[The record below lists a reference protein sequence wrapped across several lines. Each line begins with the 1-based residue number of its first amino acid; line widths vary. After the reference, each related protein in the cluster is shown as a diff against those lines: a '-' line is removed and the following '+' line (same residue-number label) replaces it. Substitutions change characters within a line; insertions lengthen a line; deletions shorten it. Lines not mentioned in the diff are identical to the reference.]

1 MSEKKNDEQL
11 TRSAQDVLAEVV
23 SREKAE
29 KAEKAQET
37 GKKDTKDKK
46 PKKDKDAQP
55 SGAAKKFKH
64 GTMAT
69 VLTAVFIAVLVL
81 VNIVTTMLFDRYP
94 ITIDLTKDKIYS
106 VSEESEEYI
115 KNVDTDVLVTV
126 FSDEETYTSYSTYNK
141 QAIELLKNYCKLNHH
156 LSYRFVDIDSNPD
169 VVKNYSDTVA
179 QMDIIFETNNVV
191 DGEKVQRTRK
201 LDLIDLL
208 SFDDEFV
215 SQVTQTYGVGIDEM
229 AEQFGTANFLAYY
242 GAYVTGSN
250 AEQAF
255 TSALM
260 TVTDPNPIYVSFLTG
275 RDEIADVSYFRTLLV
290 ANGYNVNEVD
300 ITTQPIPEESD
311 ILVVAAP
318 GTDYLDSEVQKLSDF
333 LNNDGNLGKQLIYIA
348 SYGQQSTPNLDEFL
362 EEYGLAVGPGVI
374 CESYSDNFYNFAY
387 DLRTSDVSMSLDQ
400 DIESSSITIRST
412 FTRPVLTLYDEQ
424 DMVTTEQYV
433 LSSDNAYTADIT
445 YNSQY
450 EIVPGD
456 KLTSGKQCLMA
467 MGSKAKFANDGT
479 ANAYYSSVM
488 VFGSES
494 MLSGQYLAADQY
506 DNSEYFMSMLA
517 GITHKTDG
525 IFIKPKTLTGSA
537 FDITEQQKNVLKWT
551 FSLIIPAVVLII
563 GVVVW
568 IRRKNK

>member
-348 SYGQQSTPNLDEFL
+348 SYGQQSSNQHH
-362 EEYGLAVGPGVI
+362 A
-374 CESYSDNFYNFAY
+374 
-387 DLRTSDVSMSLDQ
+387 
-400 DIESSSITIRST
+400 
-412 FTRPVLTLYDEQ
+412 
-424 DMVTTEQYV
+424 
-433 LSSDNAYTADIT
+433 
-445 YNSQY
+445 
-450 EIVPGD
+450 
-456 KLTSGKQCLMA
+456 
-467 MGSKAKFANDGT
+467 
-479 ANAYYSSVM
+479 
-488 VFGSES
+488 
-494 MLSGQYLAADQY
+494 
-506 DNSEYFMSMLA
+506 
-517 GITHKTDG
+517 
-525 IFIKPKTLTGSA
+525 
-537 FDITEQQKNVLKWT
+537 
-551 FSLIIPAVVLII
+551 
-563 GVVVW
+563 
-568 IRRKNK
+568 